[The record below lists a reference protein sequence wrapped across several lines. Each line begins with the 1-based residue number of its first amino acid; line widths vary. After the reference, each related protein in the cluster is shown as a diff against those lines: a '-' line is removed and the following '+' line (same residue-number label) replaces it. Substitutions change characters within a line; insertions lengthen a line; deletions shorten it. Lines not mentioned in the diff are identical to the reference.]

1 MKKRDFK
8 LVDRHQSDSKDLL
21 TEKCYDL
28 INFVNEPKIIYS
40 NIVFI
45 IFNKDLVKDFKD
57 DVTNFYYQVNSKM

>member
-1 MKKRDFK
+1 MKKIDFK
-8 LVDRHQSDSKDLL
+8 LEDRHQSDSKDLL

-45 IFNKDLVKDFKD
+45 IFNKDLVKDLK